1 MVYTGS
7 IEILNEISP
16 KIASIKDIIEIE
28 TECKKIKPVMS
39 EKQEN
44 EKDDVFKILKISVE
58 KKEILNKLDNQKE
71 SINIRKRI

>member
-16 KIASIKDIIEIE
+16 KIASVKDIIEIE

-39 EKQEN
+39 KKQEN

-58 KKEILNKLDNQKE
+58 KKEILNKLDNQEE

>member
-16 KIASIKDIIEIE
+16 KIASVKDIIEIE

-44 EKDDVFKILKISVE
+44 EKDDFFKIMKISVE
-58 KKEILNKLDNQKE
+58 KKEILNKLDNQEE